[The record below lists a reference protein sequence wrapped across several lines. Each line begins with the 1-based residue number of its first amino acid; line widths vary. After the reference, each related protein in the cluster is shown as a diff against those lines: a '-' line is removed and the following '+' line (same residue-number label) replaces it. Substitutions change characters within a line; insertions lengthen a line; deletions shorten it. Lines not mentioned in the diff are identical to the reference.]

1 MQMNVKHKP
10 RHTAMEHAQST
21 NNKQQAM
28 VHAQNTINT
37 HKPETM
43 SHDTCTSETT
53 HNTDDKAMVHA
64 QNICKQ
70 TGTWMTM
77 QTFRH
82 TGFKDEHHMGSER
95 QTNEHTR
102 TQCEARGKHTM
113 SN

>member
-1 MQMNVKHKP
+1 MTMQMNVEHKP

-53 HNTDDKAMVHA
+53 QNTDNKPWYMHKTYANKLGH
-64 QNICKQ
+64 
-70 TGTWMTM
+70 G
-77 QTFRH
+77 
-82 TGFKDEHHMGSER
+82 
-95 QTNEHTR
+95 
-102 TQCEARGKHTM
+102 
-113 SN
+113 